1 MVDHHFPKEHCDVF
15 RVHSISEANTQ
26 IAGHITINYIHQH
39 MDDMP
44 IVLVIYTLFGQ
55 PVPVTFYSLGPPRL
69 ARTALARFGET
80 RRTGHRVNLALKVTF
95 QEVTGVLRDDWC
107 RDVARLR
114 IPSFD
119 LELAAVGRLRLR
131 R

>member
-1 MVDHHFPKEHCDVF
+1 
-15 RVHSISEANTQ
+15 
-26 IAGHITINYIHQH
+26 